1 MPSLSETTPVPPRAP
16 AQPRAWWWRN
26 TPTFIWLGVAVVLSL
41 THPFLPHA
49 NWLMT
54 HAVLLGA
61 LTHAA
66 MVWSTHFTQALLKTG
81 PHLDPRPSQVK
92 RLALLHLGVVLVLLG
107 VAGEQWLIALVG
119 ATCVIGAACWQAAHL
134 TRRLG
139 AALPGRFRGCVR
151 YYVAAALC
159 LVAGGGIG
167 GLLAAELPG
176 PWPDRLLAAHIA
188 LNLLGWIGLTLVGTL
203 VTFWPTLLRTRMSPA
218 AEAGAARCLPLFL
231 ASITVV
237 VAGALIG
244 HPLTALIGLL
254 AYTCTLLLWGRS
266 LLTPLRTRPPREF
279 APWSVGG
286 ALLWLVVVLVWITT
300 LLATDA
306 GQQRLAAGH
315 GTLVAV
321 AVTGFAAQLLIGALS
336 YLIPAIGGGGP
347 AVVRAAQAPMERAGT
362 ARVVALNLG
371 LALCLLPLPSV
382 VRVGVSFIA
391 YAALLTFLPL
401 AWSSRRAAAKALRER
416 AAATSSAGVA
426 GAGVRAGEHAAHRPG
441 WSATQATATL
451 ATLALVIA
459 ATLAATDPGS
469 GSDAQNPAD
478 TEAGATGETTRVE
491 VSMTSDMRFVPDRVS
506 VPAGNALVIELT
518 NADSST
524 AHDLV
529 LASGERTQR
538 IAPDGKGTLD
548 VGVVNSD
555 IAGWCSIVGHRQM
568 GMTFTVDALGGNE
581 SGAAASAKAESEAGS
596 QSPSNP
602 NTAGDGGPG
611 GGPGSVGA
619 PSAADDF
626 DPMRAPSAQ
635 FTAYDAALRPLPA
648 PGAPRTHK
656 VTMRAQ
662 EVELEVAP
670 GVHQKRWTFNGAV
683 PGPTLHGRVG
693 DVFEVTL
700 INEGSMGHSIDF
712 HAGDVTPDEPM
723 RTIPSGESLVYRF
736 TAKRSGI
743 WMYHCSTMPM
753 TSHIAAGM
761 HGAVVIE
768 PNDLPTVDHSYV
780 LVQSEV
786 FLGAQRGEVDADKV
800 VAETPDA
807 VVFNGYANQYDHRPL
822 TAKVGQRVRFW
833 VLDAGPNRATSF
845 HVVGGQFDTVFH
857 EGTYTLKHG
866 RGALDPAAAATGG
879 SQALGLAAAQGG
891 FVEMVP
897 TESGHYP
904 FVSHVMI
911 DAERG
916 AHGILEVTK

>member
-1 MPSLSETTPVPPRAP
+1 MPSLSEPTPVPPRAP

-26 TPTFIWLGVAVVLSL
+26 SPTFIWLGVAVVLSL

-66 MVWSTHFTQALLKTG
+66 MVWSTHFSQALLKTG
-81 PHLDPRPSQVK
+81 PRLDPRRSQAA
-92 RLALLHLGVVLVLLG
+92 RLALLHVGVVLVLIG
-107 VAGEQWLIALVG
+107 VAGEQWPIAVVG
-119 ATCVIGAACWQAAHL
+119 AACVIGAASWQAAHL
-134 TRRLG
+134 TRRLS
-139 AALPGRFRGCVR
+139 AALPGRFHGCVR
-151 YYVAAALC
+151 YYVAAAFC
-159 LVAGGGIG
+159 LIAGAGIG
-167 GLLAAELPG
+167 GLLATSPPT

-203 VTFWPTLLRTRMSPA
+203 VTFWPTLLRTRMSPQ
-218 AEAGAARCLPLFL
+218 AEAGAARCLPLFVGSL
-231 ASITVV
+231 TVV

-244 HPLTALIGLL
+244 HFLTALIGLI

-266 LLTPLRTRPPREF
+266 LLFPLRARPPREF
-279 APWSVGG
+279 APWSVAG
-286 ALLWLVVVLVWITT
+286 ALVWLVVVLVWTAV
-300 LLATDA
+300 LLATEA
-306 GQQRLAAGH
+306 GRDRLAAGH

-321 AVTGFAAQLLIGALS
+321 AVTGFAAQLLVGALS

-382 VRVGVSFIA
+382 VRVAVSIVA
-391 YAALLTFLPL
+391 YAALLAFLPL
-401 AWSSRRAAAKALRER
+401 AWASRRAATKALRER

-426 GAGVRAGEHAAHRPG
+426 GAGTRANEHAAHRPG
-441 WSATQATATL
+441 WSATQATAVL
-451 ATLALVIA
+451 AALALVIA
-459 ATLAATDPGS
+459 ATLAATES
-469 GSDAQNPAD
+469 GVSNARSPAIAQAR
-478 TEAGATGETTRVE
+478 ATGQTTRVE
-491 VSMTSDMRFVPDRVS
+491 VSMTSDMRFVPERVA
-506 VPAGNALVIELT
+506 VPVGNALVIELI
-518 NADSST
+518 NADDST

-529 LASGERTQR
+529 LATGQRSGR
-538 IAPDGKGTLD
+538 IAPGGRATVD

-555 IAGWCSIVGHRQM
+555 IAGWCSIVGHRQL
-568 GMTFTVDALGGNE
+568 GMTFTVDALGENDAD
-581 SGAAASAKAESEAGS
+581 AAASAEPEGPAGS
-596 QSPSNP
+596 QSP
-602 NTAGDGGPG
+602 TGAEDVGAGDGDSSGSAG
-611 GGPGSVGA
+611 G
-619 PSAADDF
+619 PSAAEDF
-626 DPMRAPSAQ
+626 DPLRAPPTD

-648 PGAPRTHK
+648 PGAPRTHR

-662 EVELEVAP
+662 EVELQVAP

-712 HAGDVTPDEPM
+712 HAGDVAPDEPM
-723 RTIPSGESLVYRF
+723 RTIASGESLVYRF
-736 TAKRSGI
+736 TAKRSGM
-743 WMYHCSTMPM
+743 WMYHCSTIPM
-753 TSHIAAGM
+753 SSHIAAGM

-768 PNDLPTVDHSYV
+768 PDDLPAVDHSYA

-786 FLGAQRGEVDADKV
+786 YLGAQKTEVDADKV
-800 VAETPDA
+800 VAENPDA

-822 TAKVGQRVRFW
+822 TAGVGERVRFW

-857 EGTYTLKHG
+857 EGTYTLKKG
-866 RGALDPAAAATGG
+866 RGALDPASAVSGG
-879 SQALGLAAAQGG
+879 SQALGLAVAQGG

-897 TESGHYP
+897 TESGRYP